1 MWNSGIFFFLFL
13 VFATVNSKIQ
23 FHMKTPKMN
32 GSKLL
37 LNTEEYSKQNTPH
50 YKTLEAIKIPEA
62 SAVVIKE
69 PVLVPAT
76 QSK

>member
-1 MWNSGIFFFLFL
+1 
-13 VFATVNSKIQ
+13 
-23 FHMKTPKMN
+23 MKAPKM
-32 GSKLL
+32 KLL

-50 YKTLEAIKIPEA
+50 YETLEAIKIPEA